1 MKVEHRLSAD
11 PFSDIERPPEKMWPG
26 LLATGIFTMVLG
38 IAAVLLPFIAALT
51 IQALLAAIFIIAG
64 IVHVIHAFQ
73 FRQSKGLAWRLLT
86 GALYALVGILLVAY
100 PLQGVLTLTILLA
113 VLFMFSGVFKIVL
126 SLHLRP
132 GSSWGWL
139 MFNGIVSV
147 LLGVLI
153 WAGLPGTA
161 RWAIGLLVGI
171 ELLFTGWAMIMFS
184 MSIRHPEKKAAEGG
198 E

>member
-1 MKVEHRLSAD
+1 M
-11 PFSDIERPPEKMWPG
+11 ERPPEKMWPG
-26 LLATGIFTMVLG
+26 LLATGIFTIVLG
-38 IAAVLLPFIAALT
+38 IAAILLPFIATLT

-73 FRQSKGLAWRLLT
+73 FRQSKGLVWRLLT
-86 GALYALVGILLVAY
+86 GALYALVGILLVTY

-113 VLFMFSGVFKIVL
+113 VLFMFSGVFKIAL

-184 MSIRHPEKKAAEGG
+184 MSIRHPEKKPLKAANDG
-198 E
+198 